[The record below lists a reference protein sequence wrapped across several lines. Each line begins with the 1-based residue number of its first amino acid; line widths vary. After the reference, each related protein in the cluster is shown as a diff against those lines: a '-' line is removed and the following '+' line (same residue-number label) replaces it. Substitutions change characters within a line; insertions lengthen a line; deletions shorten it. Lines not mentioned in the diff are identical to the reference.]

1 MDELPC
7 HLDQIHRDGVLEAIQ
22 EVSAHRGW
30 SLLAAHLRSNHVH
43 TVGADVPPSE
53 F

>member
-1 MDELPC
+1 MDEPPC

-30 SLLAAHLRSNHVH
+30 SRLAAICEAITCIRR
-43 TVGADVPPSE
+43 
-53 F
+53 